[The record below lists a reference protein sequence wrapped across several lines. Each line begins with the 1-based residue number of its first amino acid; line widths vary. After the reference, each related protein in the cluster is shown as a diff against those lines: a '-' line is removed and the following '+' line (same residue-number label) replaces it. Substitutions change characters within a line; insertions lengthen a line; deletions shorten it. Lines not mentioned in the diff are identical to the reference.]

1 VRLAY
6 LSKAVSM
13 LDCGVDVFEVDD
25 MVKREV
31 GRYVWKEDKV
41 GSIQLRFVSHD
52 VTLL

>member
-1 VRLAY
+1 
-6 LSKAVSM
+6 M

-41 GSIQLRFVSHD
+41 GSIQLRFISHD